1 MTSSLRALELAIA
14 HGDVAEVGLLFDS
27 EPALL
32 AIHFPENVGLT
43 PLMWACRNR
52 HAAIV
57 ELLLGRRVAVNAV
70 NPVAENGDGGNTA
83 LWFAAQ
89 GAFPGATPIARL
101 LLDHGASIDAP
112 GERGATPFFMAVIWV
127 HMELVQFLLARGANP
142 LLKNAE
148 GKTPLQVIRQQHAW
162 LQGQEKKTDEMKR
175 FGFRAPRMIAFLE
188 KLTGDSAPA

>member
-14 HGDVAEVGLLFDS
+14 HGDVREVGLLLDS
-27 EPALL
+27 EPDLL
-32 AIHFPENVGLT
+32 AVHFPENVGLT

-57 ELLLGRRVAVNAV
+57 ELLLKRGAAVNTV

-89 GAFPGATPIARL
+89 GSFPGATPIVRL
-101 LLDHGASIDAP
+101 LLDHGAPIDGP
-112 GERGATPFFMAVIWV
+112 GERGTTPFFMAVIWV
-127 HMELVQFLLARGANP
+127 HMELVQFLLSCGANP
-142 LLKNAE
+142 LLRNAE
-148 GKTPLQVIRQQHAW
+148 GETPLQAIRKQQEW
-162 LQGQEKKTDEMKR
+162 LQNQEKRSDEMKR

-188 KLTGDSAPA
+188 KLTDGRSD